1 MATTTTATTNF
12 SSTVTADVKRRVL
25 ENLRAKY
32 AHIAPGNP
40 INGTY
45 VKGTNSFTYTTYPD
59 LAAATVALTEGT
71 PPTANALS
79 ISVDSFSATQ
89 IGNTIEISD
98 LAALQ
103 SPHNLAS
110 IAAERLADNAAKTQ
124 DTLVRDILVAGA
136 SVFYGGT
143 ATSRATVASSHIL
156 TGALVKRMVEELQ
169 VANIDTFG
177 NGRYRSIIHPRQA
190 GDLQRDTS
198 TAGYVDIFKA
208 NEQAVNL
215 TELRTA
221 AYAGVD
227 FIITQAAKVFATA
240 GVSST
245 NVFAGLFFGPEAF
258 AVNDLQSLNAYLVP
272 AGGDHSDPIAQKA
285 IVGWKMAFGAKILV
299 GPGAKLMRLETGA
312 TYTSGAN

>member
-12 SSTVTADVKRRVL
+12 SSTVTADVKKKVL
-25 ENLRAKY
+25 DNLRARY
-32 AHIAPGNP
+32 AHVMIPEP
-40 INGTY
+40 IRAEY
-45 VKGTNSFTYTTYPD
+45 VEGTNSFVYVTYPD
-59 LAAATVALTEGT
+59 LAAATTALVEGT
-71 PPTANALS
+71 PPTDSALS
-79 ISVDSFSATQ
+79 ISTESFSATQ
-89 IGNTIEISD
+89 IGNTVAISD

-103 SPHNLAS
+103 SPHRLVS

-124 DTLVRDILVAGA
+124 DILVREILAAGA

-143 ATSRATVASSHIL
+143 ATSRATVAVSHVL

-169 VANIDTFG
+169 NANIPTFD
-177 NGRYRSIIHPRQA
+177 NGRYRAIIHPRQA

-227 FIITQAAKVFATA
+227 FIITTNAKVFATA
-240 GVSST
+240 GVSSA
-245 NVFAGLFFGPEAF
+245 NVYAGLFFGPASY
-258 AVNDLQSLNAYLVP
+258 AWNDLQALNAYLVGF
-272 AGGDHSDPIAQKA
+272 GGDHSDPIAQKA
-285 IVGWKMAFGAKILV
+285 IAGWKQAFGAKLLT
-299 GPGAKLMRLETGA
+299 GPGAKIMRLETGA
-312 TYTSGAN
+312 TYG